1 MVFLNYDQA
10 ELDRQYDQRAWAPNA
25 VEVIRRYTENSDQV
39 RSRVGEPDVFAYGP
53 SAAETLDLYRCPKD
67 NAPIHVFIHGGAWR
81 LLGKRDS
88 AFAAEMFVHAGAHF
102 IALDFALL
110 PSVSLAEMVAQVRRG
125 VAWVY
130 RNAARFGGDP
140 ARVHISGHS
149 SGGHLAG
156 CVAVTDWQELGL
168 PRDTV
173 KSAVLASGIY
183 DLLPVRLSARN
194 DYVKLDASTEQA
206 LSPIRHLRHF
216 AGKAYIACGALESDE
231 FKRQARALAAAL
243 DPLQLAAPLAEYAGL
258 NHFEVADTLADPHGG
273 LGRAALGLMD
283 LPPGQ
288 QRESR

>member
-1 MVFLNYDQA
+1 MVFLDYDQA

-25 VEVIRRYTENSDQV
+25 VEVIRRYTENSDRV
-39 RSRVGEPDVFAYGP
+39 RARLGEPDVFAYGP
-53 SAAETLDLYRCPKD
+53 SAAENFDLYRCPKD

-88 AFAAEMFVHAGAHF
+88 AFAAETFVRAGAHF

-110 PSVSLAEMVAQVRRG
+110 PSVTLAEMVAQVRRG
-125 VAWVY
+125 VAWIHQ
-130 RNAARFGGDP
+130 NAARFGGDP
-140 ARVHISGHS
+140 ARLHISGHS

-156 CVAVTDWQELGL
+156 CVAVTDWQEFGL
-168 PRDTV
+168 PHDVV

-216 AGKAYIACGALESDE
+216 TGKAYVACGALESDE
-231 FKRQARALAAAL
+231 FRRQSRALAAAL
-243 DPLQLAAPLAEYAGL
+243 DPRQCTAPLAEYAGL
-258 NHFEVADTLADPHGG
+258 NHYEVADTLADPRGG
-273 LGRAALGLMD
+273 LGRAALGLMG
-283 LPPGQ
+283 LPPG
-288 QRESR
+288 

>member
-1 MVFLNYDQA
+1 MVFLDYDQA

-25 VEVIRRYTENSDQV
+25 TEVIRRYTENSVQV
-39 RSRVGEPDVFAYGP
+39 RERLGEPSVSAYGP
-53 SAAETLDLYRCPKD
+53 SAAETFDLYRCPRD

-88 AFAAEMFVHAGAHF
+88 AFAAETFVRAGAHF

-110 PSVSLAEMVAQVRRG
+110 PSVTLAEMVAQVRRG
-125 VAWVY
+125 VAWIHQ
-130 RNAARFGGDP
+130 NAARFGGDP
-140 ARVHISGHS
+140 ARLHISGHS

-156 CVAVTDWQELGL
+156 CVAVTDWKEFGL
-168 PRDTV
+168 PHDVV

-216 AGKAYIACGALESDE
+216 TGKAFVACGALESDE
-231 FKRQARALAAAL
+231 FKRQSRALATAL
-243 DPLQLAAPLAEYAGL
+243 DPLHRAAPLAEYAGL
-258 NHFEVADTLADPHGG
+258 NHYEVANTLADPQSG

-283 LPPGQ
+283 LSPG
-288 QRESR
+288 